1 MTTPDNTA
9 SLDLAA
15 NVRIAQGLV
24 RTLEEQQAAL
34 DAAKAA
40 GWAAGHAAGWAEC
53 GEALASFATEQW
65 QAGYWA
71 CEEYRQARWE
81 ELSAQIR
88 GLGAPG
94 SRTFEERRAVEIAA
108 CQPRP
113 GDFPGVDNDP
123 HCLDRCRT
131 SVESIAHDTRRAA

>member
-1 MTTPDNTA
+1 MPDSAA
-9 SLDLAA
+9 SLDLAT

-24 RTLEEQQAAL
+24 RALEEQQAAL

-81 ELSAQIR
+81 ELRARIR
-88 GLGAPG
+88 SLGAPG
-94 SRTFEERRAVEIAA
+94 SHTFEEHRAAEIAA
-108 CQPRP
+108 VQPRP
-113 GDFPGVDNDP
+113 GDFRGLEQDP
-123 HCLDRCRT
+123 QYIDRCRT
-131 SVESIAHDTRRAA
+131 SLESTSRNVHQRAA